1 MDAHDLTARDIAAGK
16 LAVLFDAATTAENEA
31 LATEV
36 IRALGATG
44 SVIAARKLEQIADR
58 ALAAEEAGTLRDAI
72 HALGDVGK
80 NAHTNH

>member
-1 MDAHDLTARDIAAGK
+1 MSRLLLILVALLAASP
-16 LAVLFDAATTAENEA
+16 A